1 MSELDSHTTVNV
13 TPPGGGTFVAVV
25 ERTKDLYRTWLPV
38 RRNMA
43 RDERFGIGGRI
54 DALLLDLLEILR
66 KASFVD
72 TASKPGLLGNAIGI
86 ADSLRF
92 FLQIAWENKLIPT
105 TQYGELAGAVEEIGR
120 MTGGWRKGILSKTPL
135 TRSGGRRE

>member
-1 MSELDSHTTVNV
+1 MSELGPHTTVNL
-13 TPPGGGTFVAVV
+13 PPPRTFVAVV
-25 ERTKDLYRTWLPV
+25 ERTKSLYRLWLPV

-43 RDERFGIGGRI
+43 RDERFGIGARI

-72 TASKPGLLGNAIGI
+72 TISKPGLLGSAIGI

-92 FLQIAWENKLIPT
+92 FLQIAWESKLIST
-105 TQYGELAGAVEEIGR
+105 IQYGELANIVEEVGR
-120 MTGGWRKGILSKTPL
+120 MTGGWRKGILNKTPL
-135 TRSGGRRE
+135 TGSRERKE